1 MIIRI
6 MSRSSA
12 VLGLAA
18 LLAACSSGGGTHV
31 PKLVNEC
38 TWNRSSC
45 MHEGRYEPGE
55 REYAEQEARDLNR
68 ASSARLR
75 RGR

>member
-1 MIIRI
+1 MIIRM
-6 MSRSSA
+6 MSRSGA
-12 VLGLAA
+12 VLGLTA
-18 LLAACSSGGGTHV
+18 LLAACSSGGATHV
-31 PKLVNEC
+31 PTLVNEC

-55 REYAEQEARDLNR
+55 REYAEQEARELNR

>member
-6 MSRSSA
+6 MGRSGV
-12 VLGLAA
+12 VLGVAV
-18 LLAACSSGGGTHV
+18 LLAACSSGGTNV